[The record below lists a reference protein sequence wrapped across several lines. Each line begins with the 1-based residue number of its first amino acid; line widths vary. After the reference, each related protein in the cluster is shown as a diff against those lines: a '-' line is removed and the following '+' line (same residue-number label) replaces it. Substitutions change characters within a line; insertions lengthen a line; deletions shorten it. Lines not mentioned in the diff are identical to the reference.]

1 MISFQTEL
9 AATLLHRHSGD
20 LSKLVVLFPSLRART
35 FFNDALATL
44 VDRPLWQPS
53 WSTID
58 ELMERGSGLV
68 RGERIRLITELYKVY
83 VKHHPTEK
91 LDKFYFWGNML
102 ISDFDMIDKY
112 MVDADMLLRNIT
124 DIKEIESDVSYLT
137 PEQERILMSF
147 WNSIGPEASLTEH
160 KRQFLVV
167 WKSLPAI
174 YKEYREVLF
183 KLGIGY
189 PGMIYRATAER
200 IKQGEE
206 IALPNKRY
214 ILAGFNALSKSE
226 EILFQY
232 LAHREC
238 GAEFYWD
245 YDDYY
250 VANRDNEAGKFLR
263 GNISMFPATEHIGHN
278 YFTTQD
284 KKLNVAAC
292 TSNIVQVKHIAE
304 ILKSLPKEELD
315 RRTAI
320 VLTDEN
326 LLIPLIH
333 ALPEEVKSVNIT
345 MGYPLKTTLAYTLI
359 ERLISL
365 QAHGRNSENGITKFY
380 HADVVGLLSHP
391 YIVDTCKEQSAEHI
405 RDINTNR
412 IISVDASRFADDTL
426 LNTIYRCKYDNWEN
440 LSQYLIDVVSSLIDA
455 INGGDIEH
463 IEYLRITLDELYKT
477 ANSLHNCDI
486 VDLPLDVYTSLL
498 RRHLQ
503 GVTIPFEGEPI
514 EGVQIMGIL
523 ETRNI
528 EFKNVIILSMTDANF
543 PGNRTEQPSFIPY
556 ALRLAYNMPTPEEHE
571 AMYAYYFYRLIQ
583 RAERVDMLYC
593 SRADDKSTGERSRY
607 IYQLEYESPFKLDKR
622 SVGVDLKLE
631 DVAPISIPK
640 QKADN
645 ELLERYLQKGSGYNL
660 SPTALF
666 RYIECPLKFYLA
678 TIAHIKSSDEL
689 SDKIDALTF
698 GNILH
703 ETMQLLYTPLINK
716 DKDKLHK
723 HFVKL
728 KDKKLI
734 EDSVDTIIGKILFN
748 DESAKQENFTGD
760 TLLVRDI
767 IVKYIYEGILDYDSS
782 QKEFKIVGLEKDVD
796 CRYPISNNRFVNLL
810 GRADRI
816 DQLGDGTMQI
826 IDYKSGNRP
835 HLECSSIES
844 LFTGKPEERISNIFQ
859 TLLYSMMLHKHNT
872 ESRPSLYYASKM
884 LSKEYS
890 PLIVDKS
897 TGKAIERYSD
907 VAEIFEEQ
915 LYNALDRLFNPDIPF
930 TQVEDAEA
938 CKYCDYKKI
947 CRR

>member
-9 AATLLHRHSGD
+9 ATTLLRRHSGD
-20 LSKLVVLFPSLRART
+20 LSGLVVLFPSLRART

-53 WSTID
+53 WSSID

-68 RGERIRLITELYKVY
+68 RGERIRLITELFKVY
-83 VKHHPTEK
+83 VKHHPSEK
-91 LDKFYFWGNML
+91 LDKFYFWGDMF

-112 MVDADMLLRNIT
+112 MVDADMLLRNIR

-160 KRQFLVV
+160 KRQFLIV
-167 WKSLPAI
+167 WNSLPAI

-200 IKQGEE
+200 IKRGEE
-206 IALPNKRY
+206 LDLPQKRY
-214 ILAGFNALSKSE
+214 VLAGFNALSKSE
-226 EILFQY
+226 EILFQH
-232 LAHREC
+232 LAHRDH

-263 GNISMFPATEHIGHN
+263 GNLSLFPATEHISHDN
-278 YFTTQD
+278 FTTQN
-284 KKLNVAAC
+284 KEFKVTAC
-292 TSNIVQVKHIAE
+292 TSNIVQVKHVAE
-304 ILKSLPKEELD
+304 ILKSLPKDELD

-326 LLIPLIH
+326 LLIPLLH
-333 ALPEEVKSVNIT
+333 ALPEEVKSVNVT

-359 ERLISL
+359 ERLIAL
-365 QAHGRNSENGITKFY
+365 QAHGRNGEDGTTKFY

-391 YIVDTCKEQSAEHI
+391 YIVDSCKEQSSEHI
-405 RDINTNR
+405 RDIKANR
-412 IISVDASRFADDTL
+412 IISVDASRFTNNAL
-426 LNTIYRCKYDNWEN
+426 LSTIFSCKYDKWEE
-440 LSQYLIDVVSSLIDA
+440 LSRYIIDVVSTLIDTLDG
-455 INGGDIEH
+455 NDIEQM
-463 IEYLRITLDELYKT
+463 EYLRITLDELHKT
-477 ANSLHNCDI
+477 ANSLYNCDI
-486 VDLPLDVYTSLL
+486 ELPLDVYTSLL

-556 ALRLAYNMPTPEEHE
+556 ALRMAYNMPTPEEHE
-571 AMYAYYFYRLIQ
+571 AMYAYYFYRLVQ

-607 IYQLEYESPFKLDKR
+607 IYQLEYESPFKIDKR

-631 DVAPISIPK
+631 DVEPISIPK
-640 QKADN
+640 SDEMMK
-645 ELLERYLQKGSGYNL
+645 LLNRYLQEKSGYSL

-678 TIAHIKSSDEL
+678 TIANIKSSDEL

-703 ETMQLLYTPLINK
+703 ETMQLLYTPLI
-716 DKDKLHK
+716 DKDNAYELIAN
-723 HFVKL
+723 L
-728 KDKKLI
+728 KDRDLVRN
-734 EDSVDTIIGKILFN
+734 SVDTIIGRILLK
-748 DESAKQENFTGD
+748 DESATEEDFTGD

-767 IVKYIYEGILDYDSS
+767 IIKYIYEGILEYDSS
-782 QKEFKIVGLEKDVD
+782 PREFKIAGLEKDVD
-796 CRYPISNNRFVNLL
+796 CRYPIAGNRSVNLS

-816 DQLGDGTMQI
+816 DELSDDMMQI

-835 HLECSSIES
+835 HLECNSIES
-844 LFTGKPEERISNIFQ
+844 LFTGTAVERISNIFQ
-859 TLLYSMMLHKHNT
+859 TLLYSMMLQRKFGLD
-872 ESRPSLYYASKM
+872 SCPSLYYASKM
-884 LSKEYS
+884 ISAGYS
-890 PLIVDKS
+890 SLIVDKS
-897 TGKAIERYSD
+897 TDKAIERYSD
-907 VAEIFEEQ
+907 VAEVFEKQ
-915 LYNALDRLFNPDIPF
+915 LNIALNELFDKDTPF
-930 TQVEDAEA
+930 TQIEDVEA